1 MRRHV
6 VSLFDGIGCG
16 LLALIEAGQR
26 NFVYSRSE
34 IDEKANAVFHDNFT
48 PEFLSQYDITVE
60 DLGDVRQV
68 LRTSGGWLFDREI
81 HLIMGGS
88 PCQSVSI
95 QGKRNGMEGESG
107 LFDEFVRIK
116 NALPHR
122 YFFLENVPMKNEF
135 LQYFNERMG
144 VNPLEIDSSIFS
156 AQSRRRLYWMNISY
170 RGLPCVTCS
179 DTVRSIMLHD
189 VPDKYF
195 INPQQEV
202 IPTVPAGK
210 RCLAYIGD
218 NKTANRVYDIDGKSV
233 TLIANGG
240 GLGAKTGLYF
250 IPKMAFPHDGEQFT
264 TMINKGGVDV
274 KGYIRR
280 LTPLECERLQ
290 GLPDDFTKAAG
301 SDTARY
307 RVINNGWNVETIT
320 HLLRRAL

>member
-1 MRRHV
+1 MRHI

-16 LLALIEAGQR
+16 LLALIEAGHR

-48 PEFLSQYDITVE
+48 PEYLAEFNIQVE

-68 LRTSGGWLFDREI
+68 LRTSGGWLLNREI
-81 HLIMGGS
+81 MLVMGGS
-88 PCQSVSI
+88 PCQSVSV
-95 QGKRNGMEGESG
+95 QGKRNGMEGQSG

-116 NALPHR
+116 NALRPR
-122 YFFLENVPMKNEF
+122 FFFLENVPMKQEF
-135 LQYFNERMG
+135 LQYFNEQMG
-144 VNPLEIDSSIFS
+144 VEPIEIDSSVFS
-156 AQSRRRLYWMNISY
+156 AQQRRRLYWMNISY
-170 RGLPCVTCS
+170 RGLPLVSCS
-179 DTVRSIMLHD
+179 DTVRSIMLQD

-195 INPQQEV
+195 VNPQQQV
-202 IPTVPAGK
+202 IPTVPPGK
-210 RCLAYIGD
+210 RCMAYIGD
-218 NKTANRVYDIDGKSV
+218 NKTANRVYSIDDKSV

-250 IPKMAFPHDGEQFT
+250 IPKLAFPHEGEQFT
-264 TMINKGGVDV
+264 TKINKGGIYVE
-274 KGYIRR
+274 GYIRK

-307 RVINNGWNVETIT
+307 RVINNGWNVETIV
-320 HLLRRAL
+320 HLLRRAF